1 MVIFNRNKYY
11 TYILSFKIFF
21 SGKMIDYVKCQEC
34 GIEKSREDTF
44 LDIPLPIRP
53 FGSTNAYGCIVR

>member
-1 MVIFNRNKYY
+1 MFWINTKYV
-11 TYILSFKIFF
+11 YILHLNHFF

>member
-1 MVIFNRNKYY
+1 
-11 TYILSFKIFF
+11 
-21 SGKMIDYVKCQEC
+21 MIDYVKCQEC

-53 FGSTNAYGCIVR
+53 FGSTNAYGCIVRYILFELFFLYK

>member
-1 MVIFNRNKYY
+1 
-11 TYILSFKIFF
+11 
-21 SGKMIDYVKCQEC
+21 MIDYVKCQEC

-53 FGSTNAYGCIVR
+53 FGSTNAYGCIVSYIGCIFMLFFNLIKIMFN

>member
-1 MVIFNRNKYY
+1 
-11 TYILSFKIFF
+11 
-21 SGKMIDYVKCQEC
+21 MIDYVKCQEC

-53 FGSTNAYGCIVR
+53 FGSTNAYGCIVRIDFLKTVCFSKVKLSF

>member
-1 MVIFNRNKYY
+1 
-11 TYILSFKIFF
+11 
-21 SGKMIDYVKCQEC
+21 MIDYVKCQEC

-53 FGSTNAYGCIVR
+53 FGSTNAYGCIVRIIVKSFYLLNQHKFNCKLI

>member
-1 MVIFNRNKYY
+1 MCIIEWIYKLKSQFV
-11 TYILSFKIFF
+11 L
-21 SGKMIDYVKCQEC
+21 GKMIDYVKCQEC

>member
-1 MVIFNRNKYY
+1 
-11 TYILSFKIFF
+11 
-21 SGKMIDYVKCQEC
+21 MIDYVKCQEC

-53 FGSTNAYGCIVR
+53 FGSTNAYGCIVRIDFLKTIYFSKVKLSF

>member
-1 MVIFNRNKYY
+1 
-11 TYILSFKIFF
+11 
-21 SGKMIDYVKCQEC
+21 MIDYVKCQEC

-53 FGSTNAYGCIVR
+53 FGSTNAYGCIVRIIFTNTFFI

>member
-1 MVIFNRNKYY
+1 
-11 TYILSFKIFF
+11 
-21 SGKMIDYVKCQEC
+21 MIDYVKCQEC

-53 FGSTNAYGCIVR
+53 FGSTNAYGCIVRQMS

>member
-1 MVIFNRNKYY
+1 
-11 TYILSFKIFF
+11 
-21 SGKMIDYVKCQEC
+21 MIDYVKCQEC

-53 FGSTNAYGCIVR
+53 FGCSNAYGCIVRYILFKSFFLYK